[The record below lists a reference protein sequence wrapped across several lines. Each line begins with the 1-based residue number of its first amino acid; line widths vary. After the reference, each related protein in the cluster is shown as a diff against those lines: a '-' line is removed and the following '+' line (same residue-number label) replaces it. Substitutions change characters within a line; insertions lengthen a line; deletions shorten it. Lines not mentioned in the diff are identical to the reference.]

1 MGNAQ
6 SVFASLHDIISLFLP
21 SSILLELDNPVPKYF
36 VIPHGIGSSGDLIG
50 AVSFN
55 GVDPLAIAFL
65 DDADMV
71 ARPVSVPVEKNQT
84 SGGWPEVSSL
94 PLVV

>member
-50 AVSFN
+50 AVAFN
-55 GVDPLAIAFL
+55 GVDAFAVAFF
-65 DDADMV
+65 DEADV
-71 ARPVSVPVEKNQT
+71 VPCPVSIPVDENQA
-84 SGGWPEVSSL
+84 SRRWPEVSSL
-94 PLVV
+94 PLVM

>member
-1 MGNAQ
+1 MYLTAILTAASGKLKFHN
-6 SVFASLHDIISLFLP
+6 SVT
-21 SSILLELDNPVPKYF
+21 KYF

-50 AVSFN
+50 AVAFD
-55 GVDPLAIAFL
+55 GVNAFAIAFL